1 MSLPPS
7 DRREAGGGLI
17 ALAALVV
24 LVVARLAIGSAIT
37 PSGWTASYFANDSW
51 SGAPEWSADFR
62 RTDATRID
70 RRVSFKDDE
79 FPAHYLNE
87 TRFDRGIRREVSEPM
102 SIDWRG
108 FGFVA
113 TEREVKV
120 GLRARGMATLQVDD
134 RVVLTVSSARDVGP
148 ANASVQL
155 TRGAHAFVVRYLK
168 PADTD
173 GLVDLELPLDITAK
187 SRTSNAVWP
196 MTLLRI
202 IDRALLLVLALAAID
217 ALRRNWRP
225 SIVVPVLLFAGFGL
239 QGWWRARYFASHVVS
254 LTSGDD
260 WFGFESC
267 AREILHH
274 GPLMTFGKPLGQG
287 APYFYHPLY
296 CYFLA
301 VVHAITGESLFGP
314 ILVQFLI
321 LAAVAVLMWRLAAEL
336 FGERAA
342 LAGVCALVVIF
353 ELDFARYYTVNL
365 LSENLYILTVTLALA
380 PFVRWIKRGDR
391 SYLWQAALW
400 SGVSSVTRPAMM
412 VMFIPA
418 LALIAFVASKRERS
432 WRAGAVAAAVAAAI
446 WLAVIA
452 PVTLRNLIVSG
463 RPVLISEGLGG
474 TFIKYNV
481 PVSVDPAVYSARYTG
496 SVWSGLGVL
505 ARIAWDRPVDTLKTQ
520 GRKLGFSLGMV
531 HWYGGYRPHPE
542 LVAVTLLYVAT
553 LIASPAMRTRALW
566 PVHLFVLAHL
576 AAMGLTMPWNY
587 GYRLIIPP
595 FVYTTTLATA
605 AAYSLVAA

>member
-1 MSLPPS
+1 MTGV
-7 DRREAGGGLI
+7 RQG
-17 ALAALVV
+17 LAAAVAV
-24 LVVARLAIGSAIT
+24 LAGLLVARFVVSAT
-37 PSGWTASYFANDSW
+37 VAPSGWTARYFANDSW

-62 RTDATRID
+62 LTDATRID

-79 FPAHYLNE
+79 FPAHYLNDA
-87 TRFDRGIRREVSEPM
+87 RFDRGIRREVSEPM
-102 SIDWRG
+102 SVDWRG
-108 FGFVA
+108 FGSVA
-113 TEREVKV
+113 AERDVHV
-120 GLRARGMATLQVDD
+120 GLKARGTATLQVDD
-134 RVVLTVSSARDVGP
+134 RIVLTATSALAIG
-148 ANASVQL
+148 ASDTSL
-155 TRGAHAFVVRYLK
+155 RLSPGAHAFVVRYHKL
-168 PADTD
+168 ADTD
-173 GLVDLELPLDITAK
+173 GLIDLDLPMEITTAPAG
-187 SRTSNAVWP
+187 TSGSSWHTSAVR
-196 MTLLRI
+196 LI
-202 IDRALLLVLALAAID
+202 NRALVLVLVLGAID
-217 ALRRNWRP
+217 MLRRSWRP
-225 SIVVPVLLFAGFGL
+225 SMVVPVVLFAGFGA

-267 AREILHH
+267 AREILHY
-274 GPLMTFGKPLGQG
+274 GPLMTFGKSLGQG

-301 VVHAITGESLFGP
+301 VVHGIAGESLFGP

-321 LAAVAVLMWRLAAEL
+321 LAAVGVLMWRLAADL

-342 LAGVCALVVIF
+342 VVGVCALVVVF
-353 ELDFARYYTVNL
+353 ELDFVRYYTVTL

-380 PFVRWIKRGDR
+380 PFVRWIRRGDR
-391 SYLWQAALW
+391 SQLWQAALW
-400 SGVSSVTRPAMM
+400 GGISSITRPAMM
-412 VMFIPA
+412 AMFIPA
-418 LALIAFVASKRERS
+418 LALFGFMAAERARS
-432 WRAGAVAAAVAAAI
+432 WRAGAVAAAIAAAI
-446 WLAVIA
+446 WLAAIA
-452 PVTLRNLIVSG
+452 PVTLRNLVVSG

-481 PVSVDPAVYSARYTG
+481 PASADPAVYAVRYTG

-505 ARIAWDRPVDTLKTQ
+505 ARIAWDHPVDLLRTQ

-553 LIASPAMRTRALW
+553 LIASSTMRTRALW

-576 AAMGLTMPWNY
+576 AGMGLTMPWNY